1 MTNSNQKSWK
11 INCNGKKLTISHKS
25 YHPIETLLKLVTIWR
40 CRDFFFYRSNQY
52 LVLHPRDSCY
62 LHSSFYFAFYFS
74 FLLLVYVCHAI
85 ITLNSAR
92 VCLQGKLLKNNLGIR
107 SFPYSKYF
115 VQNLVLISDRS
126 IRDPRVLRKWG
137 TFSATMFNININ
149 LCAKNIGHCH
159 LKTLNSKIW
168 LVILPSCSYTF
179 PLSATRGPL
188 DFPSEKSFLFFFRPK
203 GFRTHDSK

>member
-1 MTNSNQKSWK
+1 M
-11 INCNGKKLTISHKS
+11 
-25 YHPIETLLKLVTIWR
+25 
-40 CRDFFFYRSNQY
+40 
-52 LVLHPRDSCY
+52 
-62 LHSSFYFAFYFS
+62 
-74 FLLLVYVCHAI
+74 
-85 ITLNSAR
+85 
-92 VCLQGKLLKNNLGIR
+92 
-107 SFPYSKYF
+107 
-115 VQNLVLISDRS
+115 QNLVLISDRS
-126 IRDPRVLRKWG
+126 IRDPRDLRKWG

-203 GFRTHDSK
+203 VFRTHDSKIVLLFSTSLFLRRHHRHHCKFQRFCPARSDCSNVAHGILSCYKLQGVFS